1 MPALSIGPFNRAR
14 YARTVR
20 ERFPGIHD
28 GWARFDGPAGTQMVD
43 RAIEAM
49 TEHVAGGSSANSG
62 GFFAASEITGSLTA
76 QARLSVATLLGADPE
91 GIVFGPNMT
100 TLTFAL
106 TRAIARTLR
115 PGDEILG
122 TRLDHDANVTPWAM
136 AANDVGAS
144 LVLAP
149 FDTATGRLHPEA
161 VIERIT
167 PRTRWVAITGAS
179 NALGTMPDLA
189 PVVAAAH
196 EAGARVFVDGVHL
209 VPHRRVDL
217 SVIGCDAFV
226 TSAYKWYGPHAAV
239 VWLSGELRDS
249 LTPYKVRPA
258 PHRAPERW
266 ETGTPS
272 YEAIAG
278 VDAAARFLLE
288 QGMDRMAA
296 AELQVFEPLLAGLL
310 ELGNVRV
317 HGPTELVARTPTVC
331 FSVSGH
337 HPDKVAAE
345 LAARRIAVWSGSYYA
360 VEVMAALGL
369 GDGAVRAGVSRYTSA
384 EDVER
389 LLDAVGSLR

>member
-1 MPALSIGPFNRAR
+1 LSIRPFNRAR
-14 YARTVR
+14 YARIVR
-20 ERFPGIHD
+20 ERFPGAQD
-28 GWARFDGPAGTQMVD
+28 GWAHFDGPAGTQMVD

-49 TEHVAGGSSANSG
+49 ADHTAGGTSANSG
-62 GFFAASEITGSLTA
+62 GFFAASEITGSLTEA
-76 QARLSVATLLGADPE
+76 ARLSVATLLGADPE
-91 GIVFGPNMT
+91 GVVFGPNMT
-100 TLTFAL
+100 TLTFTL
-106 TRAIARTLR
+106 TRSIARTLG

-122 TRLDHDANVTPWAM
+122 TKLDHDANITPWAM
-136 AANDVGAS
+136 AAADTGAS

-149 FDTATGRLHPEA
+149 FDVVTGRLHPEA
-161 VIERIT
+161 LVERIT

-217 SVIGCDAFV
+217 RVIGCDAFV

-239 VWLSGELRDS
+239 LWLSSGLRDS

-258 PHRAPERW
+258 PDRAPERW

-278 VDAAARFLLE
+278 IDAAASFLLE
-288 QGMDRMAA
+288 QGMDAMAA
-296 AELQVFEPLLAGLL
+296 AELGVFEPLLGGLL
-310 ELGNVRV
+310 GLDNVRV

-345 LAARRIAVWSGSYYA
+345 LATRRIAVWSGSYYA

-369 GDGAVRAGVSRYTSA
+369 ADGAVRAGVSRYTSPD
-384 EDVER
+384 DVER
-389 LLDAVGSLR
+389 LLEAVHALR